1 MLIIVPHAEVKVKKR
16 LIRVIL
22 KLRWQGLHL
31 LMREADLRARFFL
44 LQEIT
49 ERADPLVGLI
59 FLAQL
64 TDTVPDSRLLVRVEE
79 GGTLRILT
87 LTL

>member
-31 LMREADLRARFFL
+31 LVREADLSARFFL

-49 ERADPLVGLI
+49 ECADPLVGLI

-79 GGTLRILT
+79 GGTLRVLT